1 MKVKM
6 TDNFNYELKRVG
18 DIAIFKLNEKR
29 FDASIAGFVK
39 GEFTILLHTED
50 VKKLI
55 IDLSEV
61 EYCDSSGLSAIL
73 LAFRIL
79 QTNDGQIRIA
89 SPTKNVKTL
98 IEISQLDRVLNIY
111 NSVNEA
117 FKDLENV

>member
-1 MKVKM
+1 MSENI
-6 TDNFNYELKRVG
+6 NFELKRIG
-18 DIAIFKLNEKR
+18 DITVFRLNEKR

-39 GEFTILLHTED
+39 GEFTILMHTED
-50 VKKLI
+50 VKKLV

-79 QTNDGQIRIA
+79 QSNDGHIRLA

-98 IEISQLDRVLNIY
+98 IEISQLDRVLTICNT
-111 NSVNEA
+111 VNEA
-117 FKDLENV
+117 VKDLESL

>member
-1 MKVKM
+1 MSE
-6 TDNFNYELKRVG
+6 NFNYELKKIG
-18 DIAIFKLNEKR
+18 EIAIFKLNERR

-61 EYCDSSGLSAIL
+61 EYCDSSGLSSIL

-79 QTNDGQIRIA
+79 QSNEGHIRLA
-89 SPTKNVKTL
+89 SPTRNVKTL
-98 IEISQLDRVLNIY
+98 IEISQLDRVLIIFNT
-111 NSVNEA
+111 VNEA
-117 FKDLENV
+117 IKDLESI

>member
-1 MKVKM
+1 MGENI
-6 TDNFNYELKRVG
+6 NFELKKTSNIVV
-18 DIAIFKLNEKR
+18 FKLNEKR

-50 VKKLI
+50 VKKLV

-79 QTNDGQIRIA
+79 QSNEGFIRIA

-98 IEISQLDRVLNIY
+98 IEISQLDRVLTVCNT
-111 NSVNEA
+111 VNEA
-117 FKDLENV
+117 IKDLENL